1 MSALGLPSANGL
13 ATSISRQQRSWWLR
27 LIGDIDLSN
36 ARIHLEDAR

>member
-1 MSALGLPSANGL
+1 MTNC
-13 ATSISRQQRSWWLR
+13 RQQRSWWLQ